1 MLCRM
6 NLWQQVRKP
15 RIRPVRLKTRKNRGK
30 LQGSRQLQKIKRI
43 RKNLRI
49 SLKRQKP
56 GIVRNKLPEIRSRRM
71 QRHRMIMHPAAIQS
85 RKRVNSLP
93 SLLHLQKKPLLTTVL
108 RQTDNLT
115 ELTTKETKKVL
126 PEKLLRKQQKS
137 TTRIRV
143 EKPRP
148 IQ

>member
-15 RIRPVRLKTRKNRGK
+15 RIRPVRLKTRKNREK
-30 LQGSRQLQKIKRI
+30 LQAGRQLQKIKRI

>member
-15 RIRPVRLKTRKNRGK
+15 RIRPVRLKTRKNREK
-30 LQGSRQLQKIKRI
+30 LQAGRQLQKIKRI

-115 ELTTKETKKVL
+115 ELTTRETKKVL
-126 PEKLLRKQQKS
+126 PEKQLKKRRKS